1 MDEGLSSTGVT
12 GFLVSFFFCGAA
24 SASGSGAMVVVA
36 PELSLAF
43 RVAVLL
49 RAAVLAILA
58 ATALTGSFET
68 TQLTVPVASRDTT

>member
-1 MDEGLSSTGVT
+1 
-12 GFLVSFFFCGAA
+12 
-24 SASGSGAMVVVA
+24 MVVVA

-68 TQLTVPVASRDTT
+68 TQLTAPVASRDTT